1 MICISS
7 DSSNPASPVS
17 AELKD
22 EKKDVKEEEIKQE
35 ADSCLQAVSRPSKFS
50 AKFNSSEM
58 EKILKEFSTE
68 LPVMGDQFN
77 PLGTAETFYGKYEAQ
92 RRETR
97 ITPKIP
103 VGPKSPQCFRI
114 ETFITDAT
122 ADFSW
127 EGGKWKQ
134 LDEERKKAEC
144 HMRPIRRKVRD
155 FSAEIH
161 VLEQHLEE
169 AERKRNQFRNH
180 PDFRRPG
187 AHIKDWLYIFS
198 SKFKSSVKKYC
209 SMLVFQFSKDRH
221 IKDDKYT
228 ILFFFRYTD
237 FKGDSFGR
245 QK

>member
-1 MICISS
+1 
-7 DSSNPASPVS
+7 
-17 AELKD
+17 
-22 EKKDVKEEEIKQE
+22 
-35 ADSCLQAVSRPSKFS
+35 
-50 AKFNSSEM
+50 M

-103 VGPKSPQCFRI
+103 LGPKSPQCFRI

-187 AHIKDWLYIFS
+187 THIKDWLNI
-198 SKFKSSVKKYC
+198 C
-209 SMLVFQFSKDRH
+209 
-221 IKDDKYT
+221 
-228 ILFFFRYTD
+228 
-237 FKGDSFGR
+237 
-245 QK
+245 